1 MTDVGLGHFLIVALL
16 LFSLGFYTVV
26 TRKNAVAILMGVELI
41 INAANL
47 NFVAFS
53 RYGDVAQPLAGQVI
67 PVFGI
72 MIAAAEAAVGLAI
85 VLAIF
90 QNWRSINTEV
100 TTSLR
105 D

>member
-1 MTDVGLGHFLIVALL
+1 MTVGLVHFLVIAVL
-16 LFSLGFYTVV
+16 LFGLGFYTVL
-26 TRKNAVAILMGVELI
+26 TRKSAIGILMGVEVI

-53 RYGDVAQPLAGQVI
+53 RYGALTNPLAGQVI

-85 VLAIF
+85 VLAIY
-90 QNWRSINTEV
+90 QNWKSIDTSA

-105 D
+105 E

>member
-1 MTDVGLGHFLIVALL
+1 MTVGLPHYLVVSVL
-16 LFSLGFYTVV
+16 LFVLGFFTVV
-26 TRKNAVAILMGVELI
+26 TRKNAVAILMGVEII

-47 NFVAFS
+47 NFIAFA
-53 RYGDVAQPLAGQVI
+53 RYGAFANVLPGQII

-90 QNWRSINTEV
+90 HNWKSIDTET

-105 D
+105 E

>member
-1 MTDVGLGHFLIVALL
+1 MTIGLPHFLVVSTL
-16 LFSLGFYTVV
+16 LFSLGFYTVL
-26 TRKNAVAILMGVELI
+26 TRKNAVAILMGVEVI

-53 RYGDVAQPLAGQVI
+53 RYGALQNVLAGQVI

-85 VLAIF
+85 VLAIY
-90 QNWRSINTEV
+90 QNWRSIDTEA

-105 D
+105 E